1 LVGLVFK
8 GITTEEKSALLF
20 DYSKGARKHE
30 IRVPYYISRKS
41 GSLYREPYIDYGA
54 YGDVYI
60 SPIEYR
66 SGIESLTR
74 FELARGEEKTLG
86 RLAVTFIGFDM
97 DRRQM
102 LSGEAKLLAR
112 LQVKHNGGSYLL
124 APGIQFT
131 RGDERIQLDA
141 TVPSTGQRV
150 SLLDFNVSAGSVL
163 VYLQPQAGAQVPP
176 DSVIVEVSFKR
187 LIALVWLGTVLIAAG
202 IFIAMRKK

>member
-1 LVGLVFK
+1 
-8 GITTEEKSALLF
+8 
-20 DYSKGARKHE
+20 
-30 IRVPYYISRKS
+30 
-41 GSLYREPYIDYGA
+41 
-54 YGDVYI
+54 VYI

-74 FELARGEEKTLG
+74 IELARGEEKSLG
-86 RLAVTFIGFDM
+86 GLAISFIGFDM

-112 LQVKHNGGSYLL
+112 IQVKYNGLVHLL

-131 RGDERIQLDA
+131 RGDERMQLDV
-141 TVPSTGQRV
+141 TVPSTGQRI

-163 VYLQPQAGAQVPP
+163 VHLQPRAGAQIPP

-187 LIALVWLGTVLIAAG
+187 LITLVWLGTVLIAAG